1 MIELIVMIG
10 LVIALFVTLIV
21 LLLSE
26 YRRKKKQNYLKKRN
40 DVIHDLIEK
49 IENHPFKIELDHSEE
64 QEPSLLTQVFQP
76 DFGKKK
82 SMEVHDND
90 TKDGATFVTVD
101 SDSNPNG
108 SSST

>member
-10 LVIALFVTLIV
+10 LVIALSATLIV
-21 LLLSE
+21 LLISE
-26 YRRKKKQNYLKKRN
+26 YRRKKKQNYQKKRK

-49 IENHPFKIELDHSEE
+49 IEEHPFEIELKNSE
-64 QEPSLLTQVFQP
+64 EPSLLTQVFQP

-82 SMEVHDND
+82 SMEVQDND
-90 TKDGATFVTVD
+90 TKDGATFVAVD
-101 SDSNPNG
+101 SDSNSNG